1 VTPRDAG
8 DLERILEQVRFEPR
22 ASLGPEVLGRHRRGE
37 GPRAAPPR
45 RFRHALLGLLAGVAA
60 MAVWIV
66 ATPDPTRQLDRCCED
81 LDGGGDADDGL
92 LVESRGGATVRR
104 LAIYEDK
111 DRSGNFTPGD
121 PVRYEQAGP
130 ARLMREPVRAESAR
144 QFCCL
149 DYDGGGKDDDAL
161 VVVGV
166 APDLITMAAI
176 YEVPDTRGSPLRLR

>member
-1 VTPRDAG
+1 MTPRDAG

-22 ASLGPEVLGRHRRGE
+22 ASLGPEVLGRHRRGD
-37 GPRAAPPR
+37 GPRQDRPS
-45 RFRHALLGLLAGVAA
+45 RFRPAWLGLVAGLAA
-60 MAVWIV
+60 MALWLVV
-66 ATPDPTRQLDRCCED
+66 TPAPRHQLDHCCED

-92 LVESRGGATVRR
+92 VVESQGCVAVRR

-111 DRSGNFTPGD
+111 DRSGSFTPSD
-121 PVRYEQAGP
+121 PVRYEQSGP